1 MISLREA
8 VILATLIVHPSLIHR
23 FESALER
30 LDLTGPDH
38 NRLRDCLLASASE
51 SSDKLRQNLEQD
63 AHGALET
70 LFARTHVQIAPP
82 VRNADDTELAML
94 CLAEELAKLDAH
106 RGARKEI
113 EDAVE
118 DLSGLADEGLTW
130 RLSQAALARHRADH
144 PPREDATDLGEDRS
158 ALSKHLQNL
167 IDGEI
172 WVKKKG

>member
-1 MISLREA
+1 M
-8 VILATLIVHPSLIHR
+8 HPSLIHR

-30 LDLTGPDH
+30 LDLIGPDH
-38 NRLRDCLLASASE
+38 GTLRDHLLTNATKNRTA
-51 SSDKLRQNLEQD
+51 LRETLQFH
-63 AHGALET
+63 AHAALET
-70 LFARTHVQIAPP
+70 LFARTHVKIAPP
-82 VRNADDTELAML
+82 IRNHDDTELAML

-130 RLSQAALARHRADH
+130 RLSQAALARHRADN
-144 PPREDATDLGEDRS
+144 PPREDAADLGEDRS
-158 ALSKHLQNL
+158 ALSKHLQNM
-167 IDGEI
+167 IDGQI

>member
-1 MISLREA
+1 MAPDHSSLRDHLLANSAKNSASLRE
-8 VILATLIVHPSLIHR
+8 
-23 FESALER
+23 
-30 LDLTGPDH
+30 
-38 NRLRDCLLASASE
+38 
-51 SSDKLRQNLEQD
+51 NLQHH
-63 AHGALET
+63 ANAALET

-82 VRNADDTELAML
+82 IRNHDDTELALL

-130 RLSQAALARHRADH
+130 RLSQAALARHRADN
-144 PPREDATDLGEDRS
+144 PPREDAADLGENRS
-158 ALSKHLQNL
+158 ALSKHLQNM
-167 IDGEI
+167 IDGEV